1 MPVLPKRANWKR
13 LCRSLFKVEP
23 YPYQEQMLKASF
35 KEGVRKITIR
45 AATRAGKS
53 YCLGMLA
60 IAKATLIDNHRVGLI
75 APTYPKTKIIM
86 SYIADLLAAN
96 DMFDQIVM
104 VESTG
109 LTKLER
115 LRKEVSK
122 QRITFKNGSSIEIKS
137 VDLASKGFGV
147 TGFAYDLC
155 LPTGV
160 LLTTDKGKIPV
171 EEVVRGRLHCKVL
184 SLSEK
189 GKLEFMQVSKHQTLK
204 TKALTTIKTKTGKIS
219 CTTNH
224 PIYVKGKG
232 FVRASEIREGDEV
245 GMVGFG

>member
-23 YPYQEQMLKASF
+23 YPYQEEMLKASF

-147 TGFAYDLC
+147 TGFAYDC
-155 LPTGV
+155 LPAEAI
-160 LLTTDKGKIPV
+160 LTTDKGKIAIGEIV
-171 EEVVRGRLHCKVL
+171 NKRMRVRVL
-184 SLSEK
+184 SRAK
-189 GKLEFMQVSKHQTLK
+189 NGKLEFRAITGAAIMRAPHQTTIT
-204 TKALTTIKTKTGKIS
+204 TKRNKIK
-219 CTTNH
+219 CTMNH

-232 FVRASEIREGDEV
+232 FVHASEIKTGDYV
-245 GMVGFG
+245 GVVGFG